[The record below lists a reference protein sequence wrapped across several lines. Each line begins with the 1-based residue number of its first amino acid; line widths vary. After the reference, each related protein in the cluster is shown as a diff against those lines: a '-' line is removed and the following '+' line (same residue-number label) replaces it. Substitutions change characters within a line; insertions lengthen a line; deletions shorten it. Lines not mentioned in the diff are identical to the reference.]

1 VQVEN
6 PVFDGGPGAWELGAR
21 FDYIDLNDHSAEVRG
36 GEQYTAVAG
45 VNWYLNNN
53 VRFMLD
59 YALTNVY
66 DARDSPDA
74 AVDGSQNLIQGVGA
88 RAQVDF

>member
-1 VQVEN
+1 
-6 PVFDGGPGAWELGAR
+6 
-21 FDYIDLNDHSAEVRG
+21 
-36 GEQYTAVAG
+36 
-45 VNWYLNNN
+45 
-53 VRFMLD
+53 MLD

-88 RAQVDF
+88 GAQVDF